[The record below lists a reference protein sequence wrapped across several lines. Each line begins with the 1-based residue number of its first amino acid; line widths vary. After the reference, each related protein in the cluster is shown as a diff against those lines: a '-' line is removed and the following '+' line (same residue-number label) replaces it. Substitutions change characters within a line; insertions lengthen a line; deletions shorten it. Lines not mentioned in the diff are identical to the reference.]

1 MPEMHLRQLEFMYKA
16 CGLITKNK
24 TRIQK
29 CKETGESRY
38 IYRNELDKTCFQ
50 HDMAYGDFKDLRR
63 RMVSDEVLRGKAFTV
78 VSNPPYDGYQHG
90 LASILYTFFDEKGW
104 GYYYSYI
111 GWNWDF

>member
-50 HDMAYGDFKDLRR
+50 RDMAYGDFKDLPR
-63 RMVSDEVLRGKAFTV
+63 RMVSDEVVRGKAITV
-78 VSNPPYDGYQHG
+78 VSNSHYGYQHG
-90 LASILYTFFDEKGW
+90 LASILYRFFDEKAGD
-104 GYYYSYI
+104 I
-111 GWNWDF
+111 TTHT